1 MQTKRQ
7 SNFEL
12 LRIISMFLIIMN
24 HYAYHGQVDVR
35 GVVTRSSFVLRFF
48 TIGGNLGVTLFIMV
62 SCYFLVDKVFTWR
75 RFVQLI
81 LETWLYSVFVQLLF
95 LLLAGTETFTWDSLI
110 PIPGSYWFIDYYL
123 LLVLT
128 MPALSRLLK
137 RVTMDDLKALL
148 LFLVLFLVAG
158 PFLGLYA
165 IDFTLMRYLFFIFIY
180 FLMAYIKQ
188 VSISREKLLKLGIQL
203 SIIASLIYLL
213 AIIILSFR
221 ARTQGIEFDITDL
234 TRINHPLM
242 LALSCGLFLTVQHGI
257 KENYQWIN
265 RIASHTLGVY
275 LLHEHPLVRPVLW
288 NYFDSSRFTHLILSF
303 VAGIWACLQIFVAG
317 FILAALLD
325 RVFKPIVRL
334 GTKKLGA
341 YLDEKIQLEEIAN

>member
-12 LRIISMFLIIMN
+12 LRIMSMFLIIMN

-35 GVVTRSSFVLRFF
+35 GIVTRSSFVLRFF

-62 SCYFLVDKVFTWR
+62 SCYFLVDKAFTWR
-75 RFVQLI
+75 RVVQLI
-81 LETWLYSVFVQLLF
+81 LETWLYSVLVQLVF
-95 LLLAGTETFTWDSLI
+95 LLLVGPETFTLDSLI

-123 LLVLT
+123 LLVVT

-137 RVTMDDLKALL
+137 WLTVTDLKALL
-148 LFLVLFLVAG
+148 LFLFVFLVGG
-158 PFLGLYA
+158 PFLGLYT

-188 VSISREKLLKLGIQL
+188 VSISNEKLLKLGIQL
-203 SIIASLIYLL
+203 TISASLIYLL

-221 ARTQGIEFDITDL
+221 ARNQGIEFDITDL

-242 LALSCGLFLTVQHGI
+242 LALSCGLFLTVQHGF
-257 KENYQWIN
+257 KGSYQWIN

-288 NYFDSSRFTHLILSF
+288 DYFDSSRYTHLIPSF
-303 VAGIWACLQIFVAG
+303 VAGIWACLQVFVVG
-317 FILAALLD
+317 FILAALFD

-334 GTKKLGA
+334 GAKKLGR
-341 YLDEKIQLEEIAN
+341 YLDERIQLEEIAS